1 LGGIKRRFPAL
12 DVSDSVAPHERRR
25 LNEMN
30 LWHSVRTCP
39 FCRGRGVRR
48 AASTIEAKDQNTVM
62 NRAKFNQYRL
72 ILQGLR
78 ERVGG
83 EVNHVVESIHE
94 DVTVNTNVSSAP
106 VHLADVAGA
115 AVDADVEVLHTER
128 SILDE
133 INAALER
140 IADGTFGRCTHCGS
154 PISEER
160 LKALP
165 YAPTCVRCARNG
177 ADHAA

>member
-1 LGGIKRRFPAL
+1 
-12 DVSDSVAPHERRR
+12 
-25 LNEMN
+25 
-30 LWHSVRTCP
+30 
-39 FCRGRGVRR
+39 
-48 AASTIEAKDQNTVM
+48 M
-62 NRAKFNQYRL
+62 NRAKLNQYGS
-72 ILQGLR
+72 ILLALR

-94 DVTVNTNVSSAP
+94 DVTINTNVSSAP
-106 VHLADVAGA
+106 VHLADVAAA

-140 IADGTFGRCTHCGS
+140 IAAGTFGRCTHCGS
-154 PISEER
+154 PIAEER

-177 ADHAA
+177 AEPAA